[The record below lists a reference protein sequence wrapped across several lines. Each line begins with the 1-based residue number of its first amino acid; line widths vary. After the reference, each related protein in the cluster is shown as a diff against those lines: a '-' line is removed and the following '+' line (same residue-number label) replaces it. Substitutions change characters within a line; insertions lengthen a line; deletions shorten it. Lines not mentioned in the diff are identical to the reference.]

1 MARRAKPSGKPT
13 TRVRETLTRLGYA
26 EHEDFEYEVEVRL
39 YGNRRLYADVML
51 FQGDTPLVV
60 VEVEGH
66 ARQQRE
72 GYEEARLKGAAWNL
86 ENPVPLLWVAAGN
99 QDALYQLQ
107 PSQSSIQYAP
117 LDGETPA
124 ELLAPARLLEAIG
137 DYLRRTETEAGQELR
152 YRDALQRALA
162 ESRGN
167 SAHEK
172 FRNWIDALAGASP
185 RKRLPTP
192 LREAQ
197 QIVRQAR
204 QSGQPNF
211 ALALALRHTARGYFR
226 PLSKNDAVRRTGRY
240 YTPTEVIQLMVES
253 LAPDPKSR
261 VLDFA
266 CGSGGFLLATAHY
279 WVKQFGQDGVS
290 PASLANQLH
299 GVEYDAHAYSLARMV
314 LEVGLGVSVSRLHC
328 ANALNQNWQGQTYD
342 CILCNPPAG
351 KIEVDMQPGAFQYAG
366 RGKGRVNE
374 YEVAFAELAVRLAA
388 SGGRIGLIVPEGLL
402 SNSELKPF
410 RKWLFGQARPV
421 AILGLPRGLFPH
433 TPSRMYAL
441 MMVKSPRR
449 KPKRCL
455 ITELRRHEISGNRAA
470 VVRLVQGVLH
480 A

>member
-60 VEVEGH
+60 VEVEGN

-99 QDALYQLQ
+99 QDTLYQLQ
-107 PSQSSIQYAP
+107 PSQSSIRYAP
-117 LDGETPA
+117 LEGKTPA

-137 DYLRRTETEAGQELR
+137 DYLRHTETEAGQELR
-152 YRDALQRALA
+152 YREMFQRALA

-167 SAHEK
+167 SAHDK
-172 FRNWIDALAGASP
+172 FRNWLDALTDTRA
-185 RKRLPTP
+185 RKRLSPA

-197 QIVRQAR
+197 QMVRQVR

-240 YTPTEVIQLMVES
+240 YTPTEVIQLMVDA
-253 LAPDPKSR
+253 LAPDPESR

-266 CGSGGFLLATAHY
+266 CGSGGFLLTTAQH
-279 WVKQFGQDGVS
+279 WVKRHGAS
-290 PASLANQLH
+290 PATVANQLY
-299 GVEYDAHAYSLARMV
+299 GVEYDEYAHRLASLV
-314 LEVGLGVSVSRLHC
+314 LEMGIGAPPKHLRR
-328 ANALNQNWQGQTYD
+328 ANTLTDDWTGQTYQ
-342 CILCNPPAG
+342 CIFCNPPAG
-351 KIEVDMQPGAFQYAG
+351 SIEVALQVDAFQYAG
-366 RGKGRVNE
+366 SGRGRANA
-374 YEVAFAELAVRLAA
+374 YEVAFTELAVKLAA
-388 SGGRIGLIVPEGLL
+388 PSGRIGLIVPEGLL

-410 RKWLFGQARPV
+410 RRWLFEQARPV

-441 MMVKSPRR
+441 VLVKKPRK

-455 ITELRRHEISGNRAA
+455 IVELRRHEISANRAG
-470 VVRLVQGVLH
+470 VVRLIQGVLY

>member
-66 ARQQRE
+66 ARQQRA

-99 QDALYQLQ
+99 QDTLYQLQ
-107 PSQSSIQYAP
+107 PSQSSIRYAP
-117 LDGETPA
+117 LEGETPA

-192 LREAQ
+192 LQEAQ

-253 LAPDPKSR
+253 LAPDPEWR

-266 CGSGGFLLATAHY
+266 CGSGGFLLATAQY
-279 WVKQFGQDGVS
+279 WVKRHGVS
-290 PASLANQLH
+290 AASIANQLH
-299 GVEYDAHAYSLARMV
+299 GVEYDEYACKLARVV
-314 LEVGLGVSVSRLHC
+314 LEVGLGV
-328 ANALNQNWQGQTYD
+328 
-342 CILCNPPAG
+342 P
-351 KIEVDMQPGAFQYAG
+351 
-366 RGKGRVNE
+366 
-374 YEVAFAELAVRLAA
+374 
-388 SGGRIGLIVPEGLL
+388 
-402 SNSELKPF
+402 
-410 RKWLFGQARPV
+410 
-421 AILGLPRGLFPH
+421 
-433 TPSRMYAL
+433 
-441 MMVKSPRR
+441 
-449 KPKRCL
+449 
-455 ITELRRHEISGNRAA
+455 
-470 VVRLVQGVLH
+470 
-480 A
+480 

>member
-1 MARRAKPSGKPT
+1 LRRAKPSGKPT

-66 ARQQRE
+66 ARQQRA

-107 PSQSSIQYAP
+107 PSQSSIRYA
-117 LDGETPA
+117 LLEGVSPA

-192 LREAQ
+192 LQEAQ
-197 QIVRQAR
+197 QMVRQAR

-279 WVKQFGQDGVS
+279 WVKRHGVS
-290 PASLANQLH
+290 AASIANQLH
-299 GVEYDAHAYSLARMV
+299 GVEYDEYAYKLASLA
-314 LEVGLGVSVSRLHC
+314 LEMGVGAPPVHLRC
-328 ANALNQNWQGQTYD
+328 ANTLTDDWASQTYQ
-342 CILCNPPAG
+342 CIFCNPPAG
-351 KIEVDMQPGAFQYAG
+351 SIEVALQVDAFQYAG
-366 RGKGRVNE
+366 SGKGRANA
-374 YEVAFAELAVRLAA
+374 YEVAFTELAVKLAA
-388 SGGRIGLIVPEGLL
+388 PSSRIGLIVPEGLL

-410 RKWLFGQARPV
+410 RKWLFEQARPV

-470 VVRLVQGVLH
+470 VVRLVQEVLY

>member
-60 VEVEGH
+60 VEVEGN

-117 LDGETPA
+117 LEGETPDK
-124 ELLAPARLLEAIG
+124 LLAPARLLEAIG

-192 LREAQ
+192 LQEAQ
-197 QIVRQAR
+197 QMVRQAR

-279 WVKQFGQDGVS
+279 WFKQFGQDGVS

-299 GVEYDAHAYSLARMV
+299 GVEYDAHAYSLARVV

-328 ANALNQNWQGQTYD
+328 ANALHQNWQGQTYD

-351 KIEVDMQPGAFQYAG
+351 KIEVNMQAGAFQYAG
-366 RGKGRVNE
+366 KGKGRANA
-374 YEVAFAELAVRLAA
+374 YEVAFTELAVKLAA
-388 SGGRIGLIVPEGLL
+388 PSSRIGLIVPEGLL

-410 RKWLFGQARPV
+410 RKWLFEQARPV

-441 MMVKSPRR
+441 VMVKTPRK

-455 ITELRRHEISGNRAA
+455 ITELRRHEISANRAG
-470 VVRLVQGVLH
+470 VVRLIQGVLY

>member
-107 PSQSSIQYAP
+107 PSQSSIQYAL

-192 LREAQ
+192 LQEAQ
-197 QIVRQAR
+197 QMVRQAR

-279 WVKQFGQDGVS
+279 WVKRHGVS
-290 PASLANQLH
+290 AASIANQLH
-299 GVEYDAHAYSLARMV
+299 GVEYDEYAYKLASLA
-314 LEVGLGVSVSRLHC
+314 LEMGVARRPC
-328 ANALNQNWQGQTYD
+328 A
-342 CILCNPPAG
+342 C
-351 KIEVDMQPGAFQYAG
+351 
-366 RGKGRVNE
+366 
-374 YEVAFAELAVRLAA
+374 AVR
-388 SGGRIGLIVPEGLL
+388 
-402 SNSELKPF
+402 
-410 RKWLFGQARPV
+410 
-421 AILGLPRGLFPH
+421 
-433 TPSRMYAL
+433 TP
-441 MMVKSPRR
+441 
-449 KPKRCL
+449 
-455 ITELRRHEISGNRAA
+455 
-470 VVRLVQGVLH
+470 
-480 A
+480 

>member
-66 ARQQRE
+66 ARQQRA

-99 QDALYQLQ
+99 QDTLYQLQ
-107 PSQSSIQYAP
+107 PRDAAIHYA
-117 LDGETPA
+117 LLEGETPDK
-124 ELLAPARLLEAIG
+124 LLAPARLLEAIG

-152 YRDALQRALA
+152 YRDTLQRALA

-197 QIVRQAR
+197 QMVRQAR

-226 PLSKNDAVRRTGRY
+226 PLDKNDVVRRTGRY
-240 YTPTEVIQLMVES
+240 YTPTEVIQLVVEA
-253 LAPDPKSR
+253 LAPDPEWR

-266 CGSGGFLLATAHY
+266 CGSGGFLLATAQY
-279 WVKQFGQDGVS
+279 WVKRHGVS
-290 PASLANQLH
+290 AASIANQLH
-299 GVEYDAHAYSLARMV
+299 GVEYDEYAYKLASLA
-314 LEVGLGVSVSRLHC
+314 LEMGVGAPPVHLRC
-328 ANALNQNWQGQTYD
+328 ANTLTDDWASQTYQ
-342 CILCNPPAG
+342 CIFCNPPAG
-351 KIEVDMQPGAFQYAG
+351 SIEVALQVDAFQYAG
-366 RGKGRVNE
+366 SGKGRANA
-374 YEVAFAELAVRLAA
+374 YEVAFTELAVKLAA
-388 SGGRIGLIVPEGLL
+388 PSSRIGLIVPEGLL

>member
-51 FQGDTPLVV
+51 FQDDMPLVV
-60 VEVEGH
+60 VEVEGN
-66 ARQQRE
+66 ARQQRA
-72 GYEEARLKGAAWNL
+72 GYEEARLKDAAWNL

-107 PSQSSIQYAP
+107 PSQSSIRYAP
-117 LDGETPA
+117 LEGVSPA

-152 YRDALQRALA
+152 YREIFQRALD
-162 ESRGN
+162 ESCGN

-192 LREAQ
+192 LQEAQ
-197 QIVRQAR
+197 QMVRQAR

-240 YTPTEVIQLMVES
+240 YTPTEVIQLVVEA
-253 LAPDPKSR
+253 LAPDPEWR

-266 CGSGGFLLATAHY
+266 CGSGGFLLATAQY
-279 WVKQFGQDGVS
+279 WVKRHGVS
-290 PASLANQLH
+290 AASIANQLH
-299 GVEYDAHAYSLARMV
+299 GVEYDEYAYKLASLA
-314 LEVGLGVSVSRLHC
+314 LEMGVGAPPVHLRC
-328 ANALNQNWQGQTYD
+328 ANTLTDDWASQTYQ
-342 CILCNPPAG
+342 CIFCNPPAG
-351 KIEVDMQPGAFQYAG
+351 SIEVALQVDAFQYAG
-366 RGKGRVNE
+366 SGKGRANA
-374 YEVAFAELAVRLAA
+374 YEVAFTELAVKLAA
-388 SGGRIGLIVPEGLL
+388 PSSRIGLIVPEGLL

-410 RKWLFGQARPV
+410 RKWLFEQARPV

-441 MMVKSPRR
+441 VMVKTPRK

-455 ITELRRHEISGNRAA
+455 ITELRRHEISANRAG
-470 VVRLVQGVLH
+470 VVRLIQGVLY

>member
-1 MARRAKPSGKPT
+1 
-13 TRVRETLTRLGYA
+13 
-26 EHEDFEYEVEVRL
+26 VEVRL

-60 VEVEGH
+60 VEVEGN

-107 PSQSSIQYAP
+107 PSQSSIQYAL

-185 RKRLPTP
+185 RKQLPTP
-192 LREAQ
+192 LQEAQ
-197 QIVRQAR
+197 QMVRQAR

-279 WVKQFGQDGVS
+279 WVKRHGVS
-290 PASLANQLH
+290 AASIANQLH
-299 GVEYDAHAYSLARMV
+299 GVEYDEYAYKLASLA
-314 LEVGLGVSVSRLHC
+314 LEMGVGAPPVHLRC
-328 ANALNQNWQGQTYD
+328 ANTLTDDWASQTYQ
-342 CILCNPPAG
+342 CIFCNPPAG
-351 KIEVDMQPGAFQYAG
+351 SIEVALQVDAFQYAG
-366 RGKGRVNE
+366 SGKGRANA
-374 YEVAFAELAVRLAA
+374 YEVAFTELAVKLAA
-388 SGGRIGLIVPEGLL
+388 PSSRIGLIVPEGLL

-410 RKWLFGQARPV
+410 RKWLFEQARPV

-470 VVRLVQGVLH
+470 VVRLVQGVLY

>member
-60 VEVEGH
+60 VEVEGN
-66 ARQQRE
+66 ARQQRA

-192 LREAQ
+192 LQEAQ

-211 ALALALRHTARGYFR
+211 ALALALRHTARSYFR

-253 LAPDPKSR
+253 LAPDPEWR

-266 CGSGGFLLATAHY
+266 CGSGGFLLATAQY
-279 WVKQFGQDGVS
+279 WVKRHGVS
-290 PASLANQLH
+290 AASIANQLH
-299 GVEYDAHAYSLARMV
+299 GVEYDEYAYKLASLA
-314 LEVGLGVSVSRLHC
+314 LEMGVGAPPVHLRC
-328 ANALNQNWQGQTYD
+328 ANTLTDDWASQTYQ
-342 CILCNPPAG
+342 CIFCNPPAG
-351 KIEVDMQPGAFQYAG
+351 SIEVALQVDAFQYAG
-366 RGKGRVNE
+366 SGKGRANA
-374 YEVAFAELAVRLAA
+374 YEVAFTELAVKLAA
-388 SGGRIGLIVPEGLL
+388 PSSRIGLIVPEGLL

-410 RKWLFGQARPV
+410 RKWLFEQARPV

-470 VVRLVQGVLH
+470 VVRLVQEVLY

>member
-13 TRVRETLTRLGYA
+13 TRVRETLARLGYA

-60 VEVEGH
+60 VEVEGN

-72 GYEEARLKGAAWNL
+72 GYDEARLKGAAWNL

-99 QDALYQLQ
+99 HDALYQLQ
-107 PSQSSIQYAP
+107 PSQSSIRYAP
-117 LDGETPA
+117 LEGVSPA

-152 YRDALQRALA
+152 YREIFQRALA

-167 SAHEK
+167 SAHDK
-172 FRNWIDALAGASP
+172 FRNWLDALTDTRA
-185 RKRLPTP
+185 RKRLPP
-192 LREAQ
+192 AIQEAQ
-197 QIVRQAR
+197 QIVRHAR
-204 QSGQPNF
+204 QSGQANF
-211 ALALALRHTARGYFR
+211 ALAFALRHTARGYFR
-226 PLSKNDAVRRTGRY
+226 PLDKNDVVRRTGRY
-240 YTPTEVIQLMVES
+240 YTPTEVIQLVVEA
-253 LAPDPKSR
+253 LAPDPEWR

-266 CGSGGFLLATAHY
+266 CGSGGFLLATAQY
-279 WVKQFGQDGVS
+279 WVKRHGVS
-290 PASLANQLH
+290 AASIANQLH
-299 GVEYDAHAYSLARMV
+299 GVEYDEYAYKLASLA
-314 LEVGLGVSVSRLHC
+314 LEMGVGAPPVHLRC
-328 ANALNQNWQGQTYD
+328 ANTLTDDWASQTYQ
-342 CILCNPPAG
+342 CIFCNPPAG
-351 KIEVDMQPGAFQYAG
+351 SIEVALQVDAFQYAG
-366 RGKGRVNE
+366 SGKGRANA
-374 YEVAFAELAVRLAA
+374 YEVAFTELAVKLAA
-388 SGGRIGLIVPEGLL
+388 PSSRIGLIVPEGLL

-410 RKWLFGQARPV
+410 RKWLFEQARPV

-441 MMVKSPRR
+441 VMVKTPRK

-455 ITELRRHEISGNRAA
+455 ITELRRHEISANRAG
-470 VVRLVQGVLH
+470 VVRLIQGVLY

>member
-60 VEVEGH
+60 VEVEGN

-99 QDALYQLQ
+99 QDTLYQLQ
-107 PSQSSIQYAP
+107 PRDAAIHYA
-117 LDGETPA
+117 LLEGEPPDK
-124 ELLAPARLLEAIG
+124 LLAPARLLEAIG

-172 FRNWIDALAGASP
+172 FRNWIDALAGVSA

-197 QIVRQAR
+197 QMVRQAR

-226 PLSKNDAVRRTGRY
+226 PLSRNDAVRRTGRY

-253 LAPDPKSR
+253 LAPDPKR
-261 VLDFA
+261 V
-266 CGSGGFLLATAHY
+266 CWT
-279 WVKQFGQDGVS
+279 S
-290 PASLANQLH
+290 PAGRAGSCWRQRITGSNSSGKTA
-299 GVEYDAHAYSLARMV
+299 
-314 LEVGLGVSVSRLHC
+314 SRLQ
-328 ANALNQNWQGQTYD
+328 ALRTSCTASSTMHMPIVW
-342 CILCNPPAG
+342 
-351 KIEVDMQPGAFQYAG
+351 
-366 RGKGRVNE
+366 RVWCW
-374 YEVAFAELAVRLAA
+374 RWDW
-388 SGGRIGLIVPEGLL
+388 G
-402 SNSELKPF
+402 
-410 RKWLFGQARPV
+410 
-421 AILGLPRGLFPH
+421 
-433 TPSRMYAL
+433 
-441 MMVKSPRR
+441 SP
-449 KPKRCL
+449 
-455 ITELRRHEISGNRAA
+455 
-470 VVRLVQGVLH
+470 
-480 A
+480 

>member
-60 VEVEGH
+60 VEVEGN

-99 QDALYQLQ
+99 QDTLYQLQ
-107 PSQSSIQYAP
+107 PSQSSIRYAP
-117 LDGETPA
+117 LEGETPKK
-124 ELLAPARLLEAIG
+124 LLAPARLLEAIG
-137 DYLRRTETEAGQELR
+137 DYLRHTETEAGQELR
-152 YRDALQRALA
+152 YREMFQRALA
-162 ESRGN
+162 ESRRN
-167 SAHEK
+167 SAHDK
-172 FRNWIDALAGASP
+172 FRNWLDALTDTRA
-185 RKRLPTP
+185 RKRLSPA

-197 QIVRQAR
+197 QMVRQVR

-226 PLSKNDAVRRTGRY
+226 PLDKNDVVRRTGRY
-240 YTPTEVIQLMVES
+240 YTPTEVIQLMVEA
-253 LAPDPKSR
+253 LAPEPEWR
-261 VLDFA
+261 VLDLA
-266 CGSGGFLLATAHY
+266 CGSGGFLLATAQH
-279 WVKQFGQDGVS
+279 WVKRHGAS
-290 PASLANQLH
+290 PATVANQLY
-299 GVEYDAHAYSLARMV
+299 GVEYDEYACKLARLV
-314 LEVGLGVSVSRLHC
+314 LEVGLGVPVNHLRC
-328 ANALNQNWQGQTYD
+328 ANALKENWSGQSYD

-351 KIEVDMQPGAFQYAG
+351 KIAVGLQAKAFQYAG
-366 RGKGRVNE
+366 RGKGRKND
-374 YEVAFAELAVRLAA
+374 YEVAFAELAVQLAA
-388 SGGRIGLIVPEGLL
+388 PSGRIGLIVPEGLL

-410 RKWLFGQARPV
+410 RKWLFEQARPV

-470 VVRLVQGVLH
+470 VVRLVQGVLY

>member
-1 MARRAKPSGKPT
+1 LRRAKPSGKPT

-66 ARQQRE
+66 ARQQRA

-99 QDALYQLQ
+99 HDALYQLQ
-107 PSQSSIQYAP
+107 PSQSSIRYAP
-117 LDGETPA
+117 LEGVSPA

-192 LREAQ
+192 LQEAQ
-197 QIVRQAR
+197 QMVRQAR

-211 ALALALRHTARGYFR
+211 ALALALRHAARGYFR
-226 PLSKNDAVRRTGRY
+226 PLSRNDAVRRTGRY

-279 WVKQFGQDGVS
+279 WVKRHGVS
-290 PASLANQLH
+290 AASIANQLH
-299 GVEYDAHAYSLARMV
+299 GVEYDEYAYKLASLA
-314 LEVGLGVSVSRLHC
+314 LEMGVGAPPVHLRC
-328 ANALNQNWQGQTYD
+328 ANTLTDDWASQTYQ
-342 CILCNPPAG
+342 CIFCNPPAG
-351 KIEVDMQPGAFQYAG
+351 SIEVALQVDAFQYAG
-366 RGKGRVNE
+366 SGKGRANA
-374 YEVAFAELAVRLAA
+374 YEVAFTELAVKLAA
-388 SGGRIGLIVPEGLL
+388 PSSRIGLIVPEGLL

-470 VVRLVQGVLH
+470 VVRLVQGVLY

>member
-60 VEVEGH
+60 VEVEGN
-66 ARQQRE
+66 ARQQRA

-162 ESRGN
+162 KSRGN

-172 FRNWIDALAGASP
+172 FRNWIDALAGASA

-192 LREAQ
+192 LQEAQ
-197 QIVRQAR
+197 QMVRQAR

-211 ALALALRHTARGYFR
+211 ALAFALRHTARGYFR

-266 CGSGGFLLATAHY
+266 CGSGGFLLATAQY
-279 WVKQFGQDGVS
+279 WVKRHGVS
-290 PASLANQLH
+290 AASIANQLH
-299 GVEYDAHAYSLARMV
+299 GVEYDEYAYKLASLA
-314 LEVGLGVSVSRLHC
+314 LEMGVGAPPVHLRC
-328 ANALNQNWQGQTYD
+328 ANTLTDDWASQTYQ
-342 CILCNPPAG
+342 CIFCNPPAG
-351 KIEVDMQPGAFQYAG
+351 SIEVALQVDAFQYAG
-366 RGKGRVNE
+366 KGKGRVNE

-470 VVRLVQGVLH
+470 VVRLVQGVLY

>member
-1 MARRAKPSGKPT
+1 VRRAKPSGKPT
-13 TRVRETLTRLGYA
+13 TRVRETLTQLGYA

-60 VEVEGH
+60 VEVEGN

-99 QDALYQLQ
+99 KDTLYQLQ
-107 PSQSSIQYAP
+107 PSQSSIRYAP
-117 LDGETPA
+117 LEGKTPA

-137 DYLRRTETEAGQELR
+137 DYLRHTETEAGQELR
-152 YRDALQRALA
+152 YREMFQRALA

-167 SAHEK
+167 SAHDR
-172 FRNWIDALAGASP
+172 FCDWLDALTGTRV
-185 RKRLPTP
+185 RKQLPTAV
-192 LREAQ
+192 REAQ
-197 QIVRQAR
+197 QMVRQVR

-226 PLSKNDAVRRTGRY
+226 PLDKNDVVRRTGRY
-240 YTPTEVIQLMVES
+240 YTPTEIIQLMVDA
-253 LAPDPKSR
+253 LAPDPESR
-261 VLDFA
+261 VLDLA
-266 CGSGGFLLATAHY
+266 CGSGGFLLATAHH
-279 WVKQFGQDGVS
+279 WVKRHGAS
-290 PASLANQLH
+290 PATVANQLY
-299 GVEYDAHAYSLARMV
+299 GVEYDEYACKLARLV
-314 LEVGLGVSVSRLHC
+314 LEVGLGVPVNHLRR
-328 ANALNQNWQGQTYD
+328 ANALKENWSGKSYD

-351 KIEVDMQPGAFQYAG
+351 KIAVGLQAKAFQYAG
-366 RGKGRVNE
+366 RGKGRKND
-374 YEVAFAELAVRLAA
+374 YEVAFAELAVQLAA
-388 SGGRIGLIVPEGLL
+388 PSGRIGLIVPEGLL

-410 RKWLFGQARPV
+410 RRWLFEQARPV

-441 MMVKSPRR
+441 VLVKKPRN

-455 ITELRRHEISGNRAA
+455 ITELRRHEIVANRPG
-470 VVRLVQGVLH
+470 VVRLIQGVMH

>member
-1 MARRAKPSGKPT
+1 LRRAKPSGKPT

-66 ARQQRE
+66 ARQQRA

-172 FRNWIDALAGASP
+172 FRNWIDALAGASA
-185 RKRLPTP
+185 RRRLPTP
-192 LREAQ
+192 LQEAQ
-197 QIVRQAR
+197 QMVRQAR
-204 QSGQPNF
+204 QSGQANF
-211 ALALALRHTARGYFR
+211 ALAFALRHTARGYFR
-226 PLSKNDAVRRTGRY
+226 PLSRNDAVRRTGRY

-279 WVKQFGQDGVS
+279 WVKRHGVS
-290 PASLANQLH
+290 AASIANQLH
-299 GVEYDAHAYSLARMV
+299 GVEYDEYAYKLASLA
-314 LEVGLGVSVSRLHC
+314 LEMGVGAPPVHLRC
-328 ANALNQNWQGQTYD
+328 ANTLTDDWASQTYQ
-342 CILCNPPAG
+342 CIFCNPPAG
-351 KIEVDMQPGAFQYAG
+351 SIEVALQVDAFQYAG
-366 RGKGRVNE
+366 SGKGRANA
-374 YEVAFAELAVRLAA
+374 YEVAFTELAVKLAA
-388 SGGRIGLIVPEGLL
+388 PSSRIGLIVPEGLL

-410 RKWLFGQARPV
+410 RKWLFEQARPV

-470 VVRLVQGVLH
+470 VVRLVQGVLY

>member
-99 QDALYQLQ
+99 QDTLYQLQ
-107 PSQSSIQYAP
+107 PRDAAIHYAL

-192 LREAQ
+192 LQEAQ
-197 QIVRQAR
+197 QMVRQAR
-204 QSGQPNF
+204 QSRQPNF

-279 WVKQFGQDGVS
+279 WVKRHGVS
-290 PASLANQLH
+290 AASIANQLH
-299 GVEYDAHAYSLARMV
+299 GVEYDEYAYKLASLA
-314 LEVGLGVSVSRLHC
+314 LEMGVGAPPVHLRC
-328 ANALNQNWQGQTYD
+328 ANTLTDDWASQTYQ
-342 CILCNPPAG
+342 CIFCNPPAG
-351 KIEVDMQPGAFQYAG
+351 SIEVALQVDAFQYAG
-366 RGKGRVNE
+366 SGKGRANA
-374 YEVAFAELAVRLAA
+374 YEVAFTELAVKLAA
-388 SGGRIGLIVPEGLL
+388 PSSRIGLIVPEGLL

-421 AILGLPRGLFPH
+421 AVLGLPRGLFPH